1 MQVNQ
6 GVAPL
11 LIRVNPAV
19 HHYVTTLEASHL
31 DNTHKS
37 TPAATGLVAFDART
51 QRVLELRRQIANG
64 TYNIDHALVAAAILR
79 EQIAIEPSLASAVA
93 ASAPVIRD
101 FSRFVVAGTPPEA
114 QQAGALTA

>member
-31 DNTHKS
+31 DNTHNS

-64 TYNIDHALVAAAILR
+64 TYNIDHALVAAFQRHLGRVQFEPALALDR
-79 EQIAIEPSLASAVA
+79 PVALEAMHIEERAEPRG
-93 ASAPVIRD
+93 P
-101 FSRFVVAGTPPEA
+101 
-114 QQAGALTA
+114 

>member
-1 MQVNQ
+1 MQADQ

-31 DNTHKS
+31 DNTHNS

-64 TYNIDHALVAAAILR
+64 TYNIDHALVAAAILS
-79 EQIAIEPSLASAVA
+79 EQIAIETALAPTVA
-93 ASAPVIRD
+93 TSAPAIRD
-101 FSRFVVAGTPPEA
+101 FSRFVVAGTPREA
-114 QQAGALTA
+114 EKAGALTA